1 MVLELK
7 KNDQMSILRLIFIL
21 FFLSILILLSIPL
34 QFFLNLI
41 GFQLKNIYPLFFYR
55 LIKIITGININFDQ
69 KNFNKKKSGVLYIAN
84 HVSWFDI
91 ICLGTLLNARF
102 IAKKEV
108 SQMGIFGFLAR
119 LSNTF
124 FIDNEIKNKIIEYN
138 LLIKKKLMSGE
149 NFIIFPEGTTS
160 DGNGIRDFKSSM
172 LECVFGN
179 EKQISIQ
186 PISICYSKLNNI
198 PMGIYLRRN
207 IAWVGDTSML
217 EAMANFLKS
226 GSITVDIIF
235 HQLLTT
241 DNFKNRKELAAYCEK
256 QILGGINQKLKIN

>member
-1 MVLELK
+1 
-7 KNDQMSILRLIFIL
+7 MSNLRLIFIIIFL
-21 FFLSILILLSIPL
+21 FLVIIISIPIQL
-34 QFFLNLI
+34 FCNMV
-41 GFQLKNIYPLFFYR
+41 GFKLKRLYPLFFYKT
-55 LIKIITGININFDQ
+55 IKLITGININF
-69 KNFNKKKSGVLYIAN
+69 NINSLNKKNKGVLYIAN

-108 SQMGIFGFLAR
+108 SKMGIFGFLAR

-124 FIDNEIKNKIIEYN
+124 FIDNENKNKIIEYN
-138 LLIKKKLMSGE
+138 YLIQKKLQTGE

-160 DGNGIRDFKSSM
+160 DGNGIKEFKSSM
-172 LECVFGN
+172 LECAFDKN
-179 EKQISIQ
+179 SKIKIQ

-207 IAWVGDTSML
+207 IAWVGDTPMVS
-217 EAMANFLKS
+217 AMANFLRS

-235 HQLLTT
+235 HELK
-241 DNFKNRKELAAYCEK
+241 NIKFFENRKQLASHCEK
-256 QILGGINQKLKIN
+256 QILSGLDQKIKVN